1 MFSTRLNS
9 ILCSALRPPALAL
22 ISDGDADI
30 SSDWL
35 FMTDGWHPTQAVG
48 PDGKRAD
55 VRDVANGLQCRCRCF
70 DCGQPVLAKQGPKV
84 RWHFAHHAS
93 TNCRPTPESE
103 LHFFAKTLLAE
114 KLWLW
119 IPPVKAKSAG
129 RTQLISDR
137 QRYEFS
143 QVKVEK
149 ADGNVR
155 PDLLLVT
162 ESGKVL
168 HVEIF
173 VRHRVGPIKLEKL
186 RTRGISSVEIDLSKL
201 DWDDRGAWDEA
212 ILKTAPREWLHN
224 ARAAKVQQG
233 MAAHAASEAKAK
245 QQVLD
250 AEYEKIA
257 GIWKRIETVREEPGK
272 HLSGQRDL
280 ALKRGY
286 SGKIGH
292 AVKGEACF
300 RVSPAYWQARLVNRF
315 LWDQGTAS
323 ASMFETGDALVYV
336 RDLIWPGLTHISK
349 ETSAKMERDF
359 PAFQAP
365 WHAVHSYLKWLKDE
379 HWMFDKRVGGKQW
392 LPSSNA
398 LHLRKER
405 EATWQQ
411 ERELKEEV
419 IDWLDMILSNIP
431 DQETS
436 DFDRAEWVDW
446 FVTSVDVGEARVF
459 QEAIYGMVV
468 NGRRLVDDLLG
479 LPLQAEYM
487 RQEIAQADRRAKKE
501 RERVAQLEQAERHRR
516 MSTIE
521 EKASSVLGDMAQ
533 HWLLA
538 ANIQLDD
545 KAPFDLATQ
554 SDEGL
559 ARAASELARLHNER
573 REAEARQAAQVRQQA
588 ALEKNRKK
596 LAALAG
602 KRTRDP
608 ARAELWCRSSNPKL
622 GGQRPFDYCVD
633 DRALRN
639 CIDIMPISL

>member
-1 MFSTRLNS
+1 
-9 ILCSALRPPALAL
+9 
-22 ISDGDADI
+22 
-30 SSDWL
+30 
-35 FMTDGWHPTQAVG
+35 MTVGWHPTQAVG
-48 PDGKRAD
+48 PDGERAD
-55 VRDVANGLQCRCRCF
+55 VKDVANGLQCRCRCY

-84 RWHFAHHAS
+84 RWHFAHHAP

-119 IPPVKAKSAG
+119 IPAVEAKAVGQAK
-129 RTQLISDR
+129 LISDR
-137 QRYEFS
+137 QQYKFS

-162 ESGKVL
+162 DRGRVL

-173 VRHRVGPIKLEKL
+173 VRHRVDPAKLEKL
-186 RTRGISSVEIDLSKL
+186 RNRGISSVEIDLSKL
-201 DWDDRGAWDEA
+201 DWDDRGEWEEA
-212 ILKTAPREWLHN
+212 ILETAPREWLHN
-224 ARAAKVQQG
+224 ARAAEVQQG
-233 MAAHAASEAKAK
+233 MEAQAASEAKEK
-245 QQVLD
+245 QQALD

-257 GIWKRIETVREEPGK
+257 GIWNRVATVREEPDE
-272 HLSGQRDL
+272 HLSKQHDL
-280 ALKRGY
+280 ALKRGF
-286 SGKIGH
+286 SQKIGH
-292 AVKGEACF
+292 AVNGEACF
-300 RVSPAYWQARLVNRF
+300 RVSPAYWQARLVNHF
-315 LWDQGTAS
+315 LWDQATAS
-323 ASMFETGDALVYV
+323 ASVFETGDALAYV

-349 ETSAKMERDF
+349 ETSARMQLDF

-379 HWMFDKRVGGKQW
+379 HWMFDKRVSGKQW
-392 LPSSNA
+392 LPSSSA
-398 LHLRKER
+398 LHLRMEQ

-411 ERELKEEV
+411 ERERKEEV
-419 IDWLDMILSNIP
+419 VDWLDMILSNIP

-436 DFDRAEWVDW
+436 GFGRAEWVDW

-468 NGRRLVDDLLG
+468 SGRRLVDDLLG
-479 LPLQAEYM
+479 LPLQAEYR

-501 RERVAQLEQAERHRR
+501 RERVAQLEKAERDRR
-516 MSTIE
+516 ISTIE
-521 EKASSVLGDMAQ
+521 DRALAVLGEMAR

-538 ANIQLDD
+538 ANLQLDD
-545 KAPFDLATQ
+545 KAPLDLATQ

-573 REAEARQAAQVRQQA
+573 REAEARQAAQVRQQE
-588 ALEKNRKK
+588 ALEKNRKE
-596 LAALAG
+596 LATLAG
-602 KRTRDP
+602 KRARDP

-622 GGQRPFDYCVD
+622 GGQRPFDYCID
-633 DRALRN
+633 DRALRT
-639 CIDIMPISL
+639 CIDIMPSSL

>member
-1 MFSTRLNS
+1 
-9 ILCSALRPPALAL
+9 
-22 ISDGDADI
+22 
-30 SSDWL
+30 
-35 FMTDGWHPTQAVG
+35 MTGGWHPTQAVG
-48 PDGKRAD
+48 PDGERAD
-55 VRDVANGLQCRCRCF
+55 VKDVANGLQCRCRCY

-84 RWHFAHHAS
+84 RWHFAHHAP

-119 IPPVKAKSAG
+119 IPPVNAKAAG
-129 RTQLISDR
+129 RTELISDR

-162 ESGKVL
+162 DRGRVL

-186 RTRGISSVEIDLSKL
+186 RDRGISSVEIDLSKL

-212 ILKTAPREWLHN
+212 ILQTAPREWLHN
-224 ARAAKVQQG
+224 ARAAEFQQG
-233 MAAHAASEAKAK
+233 MEAQAASEAKAK
-245 QQVLD
+245 QQALD

-257 GIWKRIETVREEPGK
+257 GIWKRIETVREEPSR
-272 HLSGQRDL
+272 HLSEQRDL
-280 ALKRGY
+280 ALKRGF
-286 SGKIGH
+286 SQKIGH
-292 AVKGEACF
+292 AVKGESCF
-300 RVSPAYWQARLVNRF
+300 RVSPAYWQAPLVNRF
-315 LWDQGTAS
+315 LWDQGTTS
-323 ASMFETGDALVYV
+323 ASLFETGDALASV

-349 ETSAKMERDF
+349 ETSARMQLDF

-365 WHAVHSYLKWLKDE
+365 SHAVHSYLKWLKDE
-379 HWMFDKRVGGKQW
+379 HWMFDKRVSGKQW
-392 LPSSNA
+392 LPSSSA
-398 LHLRKER
+398 FHLRKEQ
-405 EATWQQ
+405 EAIWQQ
-411 ERELKEEV
+411 ERERKEEV
-419 IDWLDMILSNIP
+419 VDWLDMILSNIP
-431 DQETS
+431 EQETS
-436 DFDRAEWVDW
+436 GFDRAEWVDW
-446 FVTSVDVGEARVF
+446 FVTSVDVGEARIF
-459 QEAIYGMVV
+459 HEAIYGMVV
-468 NGRRLVDDLLG
+468 SGRRLVDDLLG

-487 RQEIAQADRRAKKE
+487 RQEIAQADRRAQKE
-501 RERVAQLEQAERHRR
+501 RERVAHLEQAERDRR
-516 MSTIE
+516 ISTIE
-521 EKASSVLGDMAQ
+521 DKASSVLGEMAQ

-538 ANIQLDD
+538 ANVQLDE
-545 KAPFDLATQ
+545 KAPLDLVTQ

-588 ALEKNRKK
+588 ALEKNRKE

-602 KRTRDP
+602 KRARDP
-608 ARAELWCRSSNPKL
+608 ARAELWCRSSSPKL

-633 DRALRN
+633 DRALRT
-639 CIDIMPISL
+639 CIDIMPTYL